1 MAPSSS
7 PSGARD
13 GDHIVA
19 ADDTLARHDPTAAER
34 INDSTPRFRI
44 VRSGPTPTRERPN
57 RAEPVAES
65 ATTTANMVRQRS
77 SVAPD
82 V

>member
-1 MAPSSS
+1 MTGHLNPVRRQAADIDGTILIAV
-7 PSGARD
+7 GARD

-44 VRSGPTPTRERPN
+44 VRSGPTPTRERPI
-57 RAEPVAES
+57 EPS
-65 ATTTANMVRQRS
+65 L
-77 SVAPD
+77 
-82 V
+82 